1 VAARTLSAQLD
12 YAGGVVV
19 VVNVRSTTHGVVWG
33 GAQVL
38 VPSSPTLGNLVKTL
52 GYHKQCQKYVPMTP
66 KESEQNARIVN
77 ELSST
82 LKTIFKV

>member
-1 VAARTLSAQLD
+1 LLRKDDDNGEAMADTMRELALAPGSAPSPSPL
-12 YAGGVVV
+12 
-19 VVNVRSTTHGVVWG
+19 
-33 GAQVL
+33 VL
-38 VPSSPTLGNLVKTL
+38 VPPSPTLGNLVKTL

>member
-1 VAARTLSAQLD
+1 M
-12 YAGGVVV
+12 
-19 VVNVRSTTHGVVWG
+19 
-33 GAQVL
+33 L